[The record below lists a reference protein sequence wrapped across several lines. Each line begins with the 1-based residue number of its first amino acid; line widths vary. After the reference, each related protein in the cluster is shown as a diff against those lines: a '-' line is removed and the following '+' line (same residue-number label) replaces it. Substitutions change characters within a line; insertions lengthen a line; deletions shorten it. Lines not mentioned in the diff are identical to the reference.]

1 MPRRKMSHSI
11 SCKHMLSLPAR
22 KDGERAER
30 RAHASGA
37 LGHGTPATL
46 AAQRGSDLVTPSVPP
61 LPLPPGPPPA
71 GDCPSPLAGGGSQPN
86 CCLPES
92 RAAPDAPPGG
102 RGAGQ
107 GEPVATGGKRRERGA
122 PGPRRRVGAAFS
134 GPHAVCVD
142 VPVPVP
148 NSAPLLKGRTSSRR
162 IRAHTDGLTVP

>member
-1 MPRRKMSHSI
+1 MPRGKMSHSI
-11 SCKHMLSLPAR
+11 SCKHTLSLPAR

-86 CCLPES
+86 RCLPES
-92 RAAPDAPPGG
+92 LAAPDAPPGG
-102 RGAGQ
+102 RGAGSRWLQ
-107 GEPVATGGKRRERGA
+107 RENSENEGLPGLAGESEARFLA
-122 PGPRRRVGAAFS
+122 PTL
-134 GPHAVCVD
+134 AVCVD

>member
-1 MPRRKMSHSI
+1 MPGR
-11 SCKHMLSLPAR
+11 
-22 KDGERAER
+22 
-30 RAHASGA
+30 A

-46 AAQRGSDLVTPSVPP
+46 PATLAAQHPHGSDLVTPSVPP

-92 RAAPDAPPGG
+92 LAAPDAPPGG
-102 RGAGQ
+102 RGRGKGSRWLQRENRENEGLPGLAG
-107 GEPVATGGKRRERGA
+107 ESEARFLALTL
-122 PGPRRRVGAAFS
+122 
-134 GPHAVCVD
+134 AVCVD